1 MKDNL
6 KLLIVDDDADDRNF
20 FIESVKEI
28 DDTIACEVAKDGLQ
42 ALEILNDAERPL
54 PDFIFLDLRM
64 PRFNGKKCLTEI
76 KSSDRLK
83 GIPVI
88 IYTTSTEVDEAYE
101 VKRLGAVRFISKPHS
116 PEEIY
121 YILSVVL
128 EEEMPNLGKKL

>member
-6 KLLIVDDDADDRNF
+6 KLLIVDDDADDRSF
-20 FIESVKEI
+20 FIDSVKEI
-28 DDTIACEVAKDGLQ
+28 GGTITCAVAKDGLQ
-42 ALEILNDAERPL
+42 ALEILNDTDESL

-64 PRFNGKKCLTEI
+64 PRFNGRKCLTEI

-83 GIPVI
+83 NIPVV
-88 IYTTSTEVDEAYE
+88 IYSTSTEVSDSDEL
-101 VKRLGAVRFISKPHS
+101 KRLGAARFISKPNS

-128 EEEMPNLGKKL
+128 EEEITNLGKKL

>member
-6 KLLIVDDDADDRNF
+6 RLLIVDDDADDRHF

-28 DDTIACEVAKDGLQ
+28 DDTIACAVAKDGLE
-42 ALEILNDAERPL
+42 ALEMLNKADDPL
-54 PDFIFLDLRM
+54 PDYIFLDLRM
-64 PRFNGKKCLTEI
+64 PRVSGRKCLIEI

-83 GIPVI
+83 NIPVI
-88 IYTTSTEVDEAYE
+88 IYTTSTEVDEACE
-101 VKRLGAVRFISKPHS
+101 LKQLGAVRFISKPRS

-128 EEEMPNLGKKL
+128 EEETTDPGKK